1 MMMIMLLMVTMTTV
15 MMRLVL
21 SVHHV
26 EGLVEINLGLFIHQI
41 SNPGTCETFDTP
53 ALAGICPLVEVEAQ
67 THF

>member
-1 MMMIMLLMVTMTTV
+1 MMMIMLLKV
-15 MMRLVL
+15 MMTRMMMLVL

-41 SNPGTCETFDTP
+41 SNPGTCETFDTL
-53 ALAGICPLVEVEAQ
+53 ALACVCPLVEVEAQ